1 VVEERCTKWFTAI
14 EATATGNAPENRNI
28 GFKPLVFSTGGLMSP
43 GTLRE
48 LEMWTREL
56 EKVAVGRLLDRIRI
70 CLLEARTKLLA
81 GSLVLGDGT
90 VSEEIV

>member
-1 VVEERCTKWFTAI
+1 MVWCQKNL
-14 EATATGNAPENRNI
+14 NAPENRNI

-48 LEMWTREL
+48 VEMWTREL
-56 EKVAVGRLLDRIRI
+56 GKLAVGRLLDRISI
-70 CLLEARTKLLA
+70 CLLEARAKLLA

-90 VSEEIV
+90 VSEEII